1 MTHTF
6 INDLTIDTVV
16 NGYYILA
23 DIREKVSRTGTPYLL
38 ISLKDKSGYISA
50 TAFDNPEEITEDAR
64 GNAVFVSAEAIL
76 FNEKLQLKVK
86 TIRLTTA
93 SDYSEFD
100 LADLLEPPS
109 LPLQSVYNELKNYI
123 ASIEDDDYR
132 KLCEMIL
139 EKYRLEIYTYPAGK
153 TYHHCRCGGLAA
165 HLLGVIEA
173 AQSTQRVHP
182 ELNRSLLIAGAFLH
196 DIGKVAEYKTS
207 LYGLF
212 GEKTATGYLLDHI
225 QSGIQIVTKSS
236 VALSIPDEKCEKIVH
251 IIASHHSKSGIEA
264 LLPEAFAIADAD
276 NMDCEMDRSLNKSRC
291 KWFSATPAA

>member
-50 TAFDNPEEITEDAR
+50 TAFDYPEEITEDAR
-64 GNAVFVSAEAIL
+64 GNAVYVSAEAIL

-109 LPLQSVYNELKNYI
+109 LPLPQ
-123 ASIEDDDYR
+123 
-132 KLCEMIL
+132 
-139 EKYRLEIYTYPAGK
+139 T
-153 TYHHCRCGGLAA
+153 HCRVLRFCQHAA
-165 HLLGVIEA
+165 
-173 AQSTQRVHP
+173 P
-182 ELNRSLLIAGAFLH
+182 FLYRMQARQLPVLRQPDKPRQH
-196 DIGKVAEYKTS
+196 R
-207 LYGLF
+207 
-212 GEKTATGYLLDHI
+212 
-225 QSGIQIVTKSS
+225 KS
-236 VALSIPDEKCEKIVH
+236 
-251 IIASHHSKSGIEA
+251 
-264 LLPEAFAIADAD
+264 
-276 NMDCEMDRSLNKSRC
+276 
-291 KWFSATPAA
+291 